1 MADDK
6 RTEKEVPGA
15 RSVSGKIDLDGIRQL
30 LALMAEHDLA
40 ELEIEQADMAVR
52 LRKAG
57 AAAPAA
63 VASAAAPAAAAS
75 ATALASAASAKA
87 AEVAL
92 PAITS
97 PMVGTFYTSPSPE
110 AGPFVKV
117 GDHVNEDTV
126 VCIIEAMK
134 VFNEIRAEMSG
145 RVEKILVKNAEAV
158 EFGQPMF
165 LVCPE

>member
-15 RSVSGKIDLDGIRQL
+15 GPVSGKIDLDGIRQL

-63 VASAAAPAAAAS
+63 AAAAAAAAGACAAAPAA
-75 ATALASAASAKA
+75 SAKA
-87 AEVAL
+87 EEVAL

-134 VFNEIRAEMSG
+134 VMNEI
-145 RVEKILVKNAEAV
+145 KAEAKGVITQVMVENAKPV
-158 EFGQPMF
+158 EFGQPLF
-165 LVCPE
+165 KIRPS

>member
-15 RSVSGKIDLDGIRQL
+15 GPVSGKIDLDGIRQL

-63 VASAAAPAAAAS
+63 AAAAAAAEGACAAAPAA
-75 ATALASAASAKA
+75 SAKA
-87 AEVAL
+87 EEVAL

-145 RVEKILVKNAEAV
+145 RVEKILVRNAEAV